1 MRTFS
6 RAVSAGK
13 MWQSWKVR
21 AIPFCATTCT
31 GSPVIFS
38 PANMTS
44 PAVGFSTLVIRLN
57 TVDLPAPFGP
67 MTARILPE
75 SRLMS
80 TASTATSAPKRRTNP
95 RHSSSGIGCPL
106 AGGAW
111 DDRLLLKAR
120 SHDAPNALR
129 REHDEGDED
138 RTEDERPEVGHLR
151 QRMLHEHEEHA
162 TDDRADQRAGAAHHH
177 HDEDAARDKP
187 EEQLGRR
194 EPGEASVERARQPAE
209 SVGQHDS
216 RDLVGARIVAERD
229 GLALVL
235 ANAGEHR
242 AERRAHDRAAEQVGA
257 EQTAQHEIVVA
268 DLALEPGHA
277 ERPGRPRD
285 ADDAV

>member
-1 MRTFS
+1 
-6 RAVSAGK
+6 

-38 PANMTS
+38 PAKMTS

-67 MTARILPE
+67 MTARILPA

-95 RHSSSGIGCPL
+95 LHSSSGIGCL
-106 AGGAW
+106 LAAGGAR

-138 RTEDERPEVGHLR
+138 RSEDERPEVGHLR
-151 QRMLHEHEEHA
+151 QLMLHEHEEHA
-162 TDDRADQRAGAAHHH
+162 TDDRA
-177 HDEDAARDKP
+177 AARDQP

-194 EPGEASVERARQPAE
+194 EPGEAGVERARQSAE

-216 RDLVGARIVAERD
+216 RDLVGARIVAE
-229 GLALVL
+229 
-235 ANAGEHR
+235 
-242 AERRAHDRAAEQVGA
+242 
-257 EQTAQHEIVVA
+257 
-268 DLALEPGHA
+268 
-277 ERPGRPRD
+277 
-285 ADDAV
+285 

>member
-38 PANMTS
+38 PAKMTS

-67 MTARILPE
+67 MTARIL
-75 SRLMS
+75 

-95 RHSSSGIGCPL
+95 LHSSSGIGCL
-106 AGGAW
+106 LAAGGAR

-129 REHDEGDED
+129 RQHDEGDED
-138 RTEDERPEVGHLR
+138 RSEDERPEVGHLR
-151 QRMLHEHEEHA
+151 QLMLHEHEEHA

-177 HDEDAARDKP
+177 HDEDAARDQP

-194 EPGEASVERARQPAE
+194 EPGEAGVERARQSAE

-216 RDLVGARIVAERD
+216 RDLVGARIVAE
-229 GLALVL
+229 
-235 ANAGEHR
+235 
-242 AERRAHDRAAEQVGA
+242 
-257 EQTAQHEIVVA
+257 
-268 DLALEPGHA
+268 
-277 ERPGRPRD
+277 
-285 ADDAV
+285 

>member
-38 PANMTS
+38 PAKMTS

-67 MTARILPE
+67 MTARILPA

-95 RHSSSGIGCPL
+95 LHSSSGIGCL
-106 AGGAW
+106 LAAGGAR

-138 RTEDERPEVGHLR
+138 RSEDSRQEAVPRPQPSPHNHKHPPPNDGP
-151 QRMLHEHEEHA
+151 
-162 TDDRADQRAGAAHHH
+162 DRRPAPPHPPQE
-177 HDEDAARDKP
+177 EDAPGDQQENHP
-187 EEQLGRR
+187 GRR
-194 EPGEASVERARQPAE
+194 DPGKAGEECPRQPAE
-209 SVGQHDS
+209 SVGQ
-216 RDLVGARIVAERD
+216 
-229 GLALVL
+229 
-235 ANAGEHR
+235 
-242 AERRAHDRAAEQVGA
+242 
-257 EQTAQHEIVVA
+257 
-268 DLALEPGHA
+268 
-277 ERPGRPRD
+277 
-285 ADDAV
+285 